1 MGRYPKGWVR
11 MAKKKSFAEK
21 VQTKVVNKFADKVAS
36 GIVKAATTKPKKASG
51 NSTVSKSSKKSADA
65 DPADNFARYNTKKCP
80 ECQALCFD
88 APVECPYCHADLKSV
103 KPLTPKE
110 FDKLTK

>member
-1 MGRYPKGWVR
+1 

-36 GIVKAATTKPKKASG
+36 GIVKAATTKPKKAPSDSAVAK
-51 NSTVSKSSKKSADA
+51 STKKTSSSSTTAGSSAPSENA
-65 DPADNFARYNTKKCP
+65 ARYNTKKCP

-88 APVECPYCHADLKSV
+88 APVTCPYCEADLRSV